1 MPLDVLGRT
10 RVTMACIESAYKGRI
25 RGLTVS
31 VTPNPCLDWARLL
44 QLLVF
49 NEEFLVVAG
58 H

>member
-10 RVTMACIESAYKGRI
+10 RVTMVDIRTCSQGRL
-25 RGLTVS
+25 RGLQVA
-31 VTPNPCLDWARLL
+31 VTPSLSLDWARLL
-44 QLLVF
+44 QLLVS